1 MLRQWH
7 CRSRGLVPTI
17 NIKHVSR
24 PPLLVGG
31 FFVCGGIVRAVGDT
45 VKRSNSEAP
54 TDSILAGAFLRPY
67 GQ

>member
-1 MLRQWH
+1 
-7 CRSRGLVPTI
+7 VPAI